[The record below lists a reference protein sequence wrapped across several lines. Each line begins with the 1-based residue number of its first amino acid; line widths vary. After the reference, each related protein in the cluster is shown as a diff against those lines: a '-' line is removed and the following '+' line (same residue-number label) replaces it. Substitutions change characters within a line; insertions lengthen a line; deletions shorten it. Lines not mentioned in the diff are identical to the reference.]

1 MDWIEILR
9 WITLSVQFIG
19 LGVQIYF
26 TRKSIKNYNESEK
39 HNMESLNWLR
49 KTREL
54 YNYKVTEV
62 ESDGD

>member
-1 MDWIEILR
+1 MDWIEIVR
-9 WITLSVQFIG
+9 WITLGIQFIG

-39 HNMESLNWLR
+39 YNLESMKWLQ

-54 YNYKVTEV
+54 YNYMVTEV